1 MSPIHEQE
9 LGGLTDSPCPSL
21 GSKNDIQVD
30 ESLSSSLSSLKSDT
44 LQKTLTY
51 PTESSKVDPV
61 DPKLVEVGNDQQ
73 EVLNKMLLT
82 ALKFSFYN

>member
-9 LGGLTDSPCPSL
+9 LGGHADIQCPSL

-30 ESLSSSLSSLKSDT
+30 ECSLSSLKSDT

-51 PTESSKVDPV
+51 PTESSKIDPV

-82 ALKFSFYN
+82 ALKFSF

>member
-9 LGGLTDSPCPSL
+9 LSGHGDIPCPSL
-21 GSKNDIQVD
+21 GSKKDIQVD
-30 ESLSSSLSSLKSDT
+30 ECSLCSLKSDT

-51 PTESSKVDPV
+51 PTESSKIDPV

-82 ALKFSFYN
+82 ALKFSF